1 MKIAEVKTYVVGN
14 PPPHRGGPYF
24 VFVKLTTNDGIEGIG
39 EEYGVP
45 FHPNVVAKMIEDV
58 GERHVLGADPFQI
71 ERLWRIVYSRAYSQ
85 HPALA

>member
-45 FHPNVVAKMIEDV
+45 FHPRMMHSEKAISWWHAQDGRTMQS
-58 GERHVLGADPFQI
+58 HPVLNCEKWIQDLRRFP
-71 ERLWRIVYSRAYSQ
+71 
-85 HPALA
+85 PP